1 MEQKYIY
8 FFIAFIILIVI
19 LYFAGYN
26 VMNAYQK
33 NNEIMNNKIN
43 NLNTK
48 LNNKI
53 IHKKLSLDS
62 NNINDNNIN
71 DNNINVNDI
80 NVNDIDI
87 NDINGIN
94 DNSNGIG
101 VLRDPNWRKK
111 VENHMNY
118 QHGNPFMYNKPVK
131 VLYDD
136 L

>member
-8 FFIAFIILIVI
+8 FFIAFVILIVI

-62 NNINDNNIN
+62 NNINVN
-71 DNNINVNDI
+71 DNNIDI
-80 NVNDIDI
+80 NDIDI

-111 VENHMNY
+111 MANHMNY

>member
-8 FFIAFIILIVI
+8 FFISFIILIVI
-19 LYFAGYN
+19 LYFAGNN

-33 NNEIMNNKIN
+33 NNEIMNNKI
-43 NLNTK
+43 NTK

-62 NNINDNNIN
+62 NNINVNVN
-71 DNNINVNDI
+71 DNNIDI
-80 NVNDIDI
+80 NDIDI

-111 VENHMNY
+111 VDNHMNY

>member
-62 NNINDNNIN
+62 NNINVN
-71 DNNINVNDI
+71 DNNIDI
-80 NVNDIDI
+80 NV

>member
-33 NNEIMNNKIN
+33 NNEIINNKIN

-62 NNINDNNIN
+62 NNINVN
-71 DNNINVNDI
+71 DNNIDI
-80 NVNDIDI
+80 NV

>member
-26 VMNAYQK
+26 VMKAYYESQ
-33 NNEIMNNKIN
+33 EIINKKIN
-43 NLNTK
+43 NFSTQ

-53 IHKKLSLDS
+53 IHKKLSMDS
-62 NNINDNNIN
+62 NNIN
-71 DNNINVNDI
+71 
-80 NVNDIDI
+80 I

-101 VLRDPNWRKK
+101 VLRDSNWRNK
-111 VENHMNY
+111 VKNHMNY

>member
-19 LYFAGYN
+19 LYFAGNN

-33 NNEIMNNKIN
+33 NNEIMNNKI
-43 NLNTK
+43 NTK

-62 NNINDNNIN
+62 NNINVNVN
-71 DNNINVNDI
+71 DNNIDI
-80 NVNDIDI
+80 NDIDI

-111 VENHMNY
+111 VDNHMNY

>member
-62 NNINDNNIN
+62 NNINVNVN
-71 DNNINVNDI
+71 DNNIDI
-80 NVNDIDI
+80 NDIDI

-101 VLRDPNWRKK
+101 VLRDLNWRKK
-111 VENHMNY
+111 VDNHMNY

>member
-8 FFIAFIILIVI
+8 FFIAFVILIVI

-53 IHKKLSLDS
+53 IHKKLSLNS
-62 NNINDNNIN
+62 NNINVN
-71 DNNINVNDI
+71 DNNINVNDNNI
-80 NVNDIDI
+80 DINDIDI